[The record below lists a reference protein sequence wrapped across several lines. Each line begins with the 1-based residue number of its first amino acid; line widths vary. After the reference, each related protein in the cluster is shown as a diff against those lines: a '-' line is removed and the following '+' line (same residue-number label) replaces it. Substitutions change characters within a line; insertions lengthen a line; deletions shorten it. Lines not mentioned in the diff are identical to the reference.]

1 VPTVIK
7 AIVAGADDGLAQIN
21 TSVFRHNESAVTIG
35 TGGTGNNNNGFFLF
49 KSINVPKNATII
61 SAKIRY
67 RSSAALSGVTCSTRI
82 YFDAADNPSTISSV
96 SDYTGRTKTS
106 QYVDWTI
113 PAWSADTWYD
123 SPNISSIVQE
133 IVNRTGWA
141 SGNNMLVLHTNN
153 GASTSAYRQVDAYDI
168 TYTVAAELV
177 IEYSEGGTNV
187 TVTASTAEASAEALA
202 SIPHA
207 DVLVVGGVGE
217 ASAEA
222 LAANPTTA
230 LIVLGAV
237 AEAVAEALPAS
248 PRADVLVQASVAE
261 STAEALPATALYNIH
276 VTVLAATAEA
286 SAEALP
292 AEPLAQ
298 RNITVEAAIGTATAE
313 ALAAVVRAGKKL
325 YWVIK
330 YQ

>member
-1 VPTVIK
+1 MSTTVTYQVAASGDDGHTRNAFAFFSLSNNGILGSS
-7 AIVAGADDGLAQIN
+7 AGAPTKTWLRFVNVSVPNGATINAAHIEYKAYSSKSADSCITRMYFNAGDDAAAPTTYDEYTGKALTAAYTN
-21 TSVFRHNESAVTIG
+21 WTIG
-35 TGGTGNNNNGFFLF
+35 AWDEN
-49 KSINVPKNATII
+49 SW
-61 SAKIRY
+61 Y
-67 RSSAALSGVTCSTRI
+67 SSPDI
-82 YFDAADNPSTISSV
+82 KD
-96 SDYTGRTKTS
+96 
-106 QYVDWTI
+106 
-113 PAWSADTWYD
+113 
-123 SPNISSIVQE
+123 IVQE
-133 IVNRTGWA
+133 IVDRSGWTA
-141 SGNNMLVLHTNN
+141 GNAMMLLHVDN
-153 GASTSAYRQVDAYDI
+153 GSTSDVNRAFYTYDATP
-168 TYTVAAELV
+168 TYAPKLV
-177 IEYSEGGTNV
+177 IEYTEGGTSV
-187 TVTASTAEASAEALA
+187 TVTAVVGEASAEALA

-207 DVLVVGGVGE
+207 DVLVVGGIGE

-237 AEAVAEALPAS
+237 ASAVSEALPAT
-248 PRADVLVQASVAE
+248 PHADVLVQASVAE

-313 ALAAVVRAGKKL
+313 ALAAIVRAGKKL

>member
-1 VPTVIK
+1 MPVVTYQVSVGGDDGYIYSSGSFDNSTV
-7 AIVAGADDGLAQIN
+7 AIYAGAASNPRSLFARFTGVEVPNGATIVSAKLQYKANASRSTETCATQIFFNDTDDAVSPANYAEYTGKAL
-21 TSVFRHNESAVTIG
+21 TSPVDWVMPAFVSGAWCDSPDLKNLVQAVVNRAGWLPGNAMMVLHKDNGSGYNAYRPICAYET
-35 TGGTGNNNNGFFLF
+35 TGNLDG
-49 KSINVPKNATII
+49 PK
-61 SAKIRY
+61 
-67 RSSAALSGVTCSTRI
+67 
-82 YFDAADNPSTISSV
+82 
-96 SDYTGRTKTS
+96 
-106 QYVDWTI
+106 
-113 PAWSADTWYD
+113 
-123 SPNISSIVQE
+123 
-133 IVNRTGWA
+133 
-141 SGNNMLVLHTNN
+141 
-153 GASTSAYRQVDAYDI
+153 
-168 TYTVAAELV
+168 LV
-177 IEYSEGGTNV
+177 IEYTMGGTDV
-187 TVTASTAEASAEALA
+187 TVTAAVGEASAEALA

-237 AEAVAEALPAS
+237 AEAVAEALPAA
-248 PRADVLVQASVAE
+248 PHADVLVQAEVAE
-261 STAEALPATALYNIH
+261 SAAEALPATALYNIH

-313 ALAAVVRAGKKL
+313 ALAAIVRAGKKL